1 MKASNLRKGDTIS
14 IRAHVRERSSSGV
27 WISPHGELVWIPEDA
42 ILEVLDYGDQ
52 PEIGAIAEVIVG
64 DPGTRWG
71 IVERVQNG
79 SWTELYSG
87 GTYTWQDLRAKGKV
101 YLLRREPV
109 N

>member
-14 IRAHVRERSSSGV
+14 IQAAVHERSTGGV
-27 WISPHGELVWIPEDA
+27 WIRSHGESVWIPEDK
-42 ILEVLDYGDQ
+42 IMDVLDYGDQ

-79 SWTELYSG
+79 SWTELYTG
-87 GTYTWQDLRAKGKV
+87 KTYTWQDLRAKGRV
-101 YLLRREPV
+101 YVLRREATG
-109 N
+109 